1 MALSNKLAPFSEG
14 AEPPVVTASEESEVQ
29 KTLVKHWGFFVHCK
43 CTIKR
48 GVFHEGPSEAFEI
61 LLHNFERIS
70 NKSLPVEVS
79 VERSA

>member
-29 KTLVKHWGFFVHCK
+29 KTLVKHWGFFVQCK

-48 GVFHEGPSEAFEI
+48 RVFHEGPSVQVKHFEV
-61 LLHNFERIS
+61 L
-70 NKSLPVEVS
+70 
-79 VERSA
+79 